1 MKTLLYLSFVALVFL
16 SISCSIDQ
24 DDVTPSSLHGTWENT
39 STFEESNLDLVNAF
53 VFNGDGT
60 FETLSFFRETNSA
73 RVVGFNSIISGTFEL
88 KGNTLT
94 LVETYQANVP
104 EENDQWYLPENE
116 LEEREWNS
124 VREIKL
130 TLKKN
135 RSQLEIDFGPCP
147 PNALCVGPVT
157 FFRVGW

>member
-1 MKTLLYLSFVALVFL
+1 MKKFSYLSFLALVFL
-16 SISCSIDQ
+16 SISCSINQ
-24 DDVTPSSLHGTWENT
+24 DDIMPSSLYGTWEQT
-39 STFEESNLDLVNAF
+39 STLEDSNLDLVNAF

-60 FETLSFFRETNSA
+60 FETLSFFRETNSS

-104 EENDQWYLPENE
+104 EEKDQWYLPENE

-135 RSQLEIDFGPCP
+135 RSQLEMDYGPCP
-147 PNALCVGPVT
+147 PNAFCIGPVT
-157 FFRVGW
+157 